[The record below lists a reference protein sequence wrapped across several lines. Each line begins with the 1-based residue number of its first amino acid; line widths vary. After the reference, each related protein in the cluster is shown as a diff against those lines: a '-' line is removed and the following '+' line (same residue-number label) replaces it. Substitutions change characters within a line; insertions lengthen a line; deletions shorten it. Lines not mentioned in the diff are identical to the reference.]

1 MEASDAGLSGNGILV
16 ICGQFEP
23 YAIVRLHATGDEGVL
38 RAEGSPVVAE
48 RVVDQN
54 AEVGFEGLT
63 PGDRFIA
70 AGYTRGR
77 YEEVRCVAQDPSSEI
92 TLLQPPVQPS
102 PQTLGMQGT
111 SIANSPA
118 APSDAQAD
126 LGVGIPEGVESPLL
140 LDSTPSAPSQPIG
153 DVGGIAPVAEP
164 NPPAPEAGTPDA
176 SDSGQA
182 NGGAVEEPAEVAT
195 PVPPVVEQAPEPV
208 EAPSNVETPPAEPA
222 SEPAPEPSP
231 EPPPAEPAPNVEG
244 EAQGTPSATDPAPA
258 PVEATPAPDAAVEPP
273 AGPPADVEAANEATP
288 GVASVEAQAQPSGE
302 VDHSESPE
310 QTSGGES
317 PEDPATD
324 SEKLVAQANE
334 LGIEN
339 AASLSDAELRQAIT
353 EKNVTPVI

>member
-1 MEASDAGLSGNGILV
+1 MEASDAVLSGNGILV

-23 YAIVRLHATGDEGVL
+23 YAIVRLHATGSEGTL

-54 AEVGFEGLT
+54 EEVGFEGLT

-77 YEEVRCVAQDPSSEI
+77 YEEVRCVAQDPASEI

-111 SIANSPA
+111 SIVNSPA

-140 LDSTPSAPSQPIG
+140 LDSAQSTPSQPIG
-153 DVGGIAPVAEP
+153 DVGGIAPVEEP

-182 NGGAVEEPAEVAT
+182 NGGAIEESPEVAT

-208 EAPSNVETPPAEPA
+208 EAPSNVETPAAE
-222 SEPAPEPSP
+222 PEPSR
-231 EPPPAEPAPNVEG
+231 EPPPAGSTPTEAEP
-244 EAQGTPSATDPAPA
+244 EAIPAESAPA
-258 PVEATPAPDAAVEPP
+258 PVEVTPAPEAAVE
-273 AGPPADVEAANEATP
+273 PPADVEAANEAKVEATP
-288 GVASVEAQAQPSGE
+288 DVASVEAQAQPSGE

>member
-16 ICGQFEP
+16 ICGQFES
-23 YAIVRLHATGDEGVL
+23 YAIVRLHATGSEGTL

-54 AEVGFEGLT
+54 EEVGFEGLT

-92 TLLQPPVQPS
+92 TLLQPPAKPS

-111 SIANSPA
+111 SIVNSPA

-153 DVGGIAPVAEP
+153 DVGGIAPIEEP

-182 NGGAVEEPAEVAT
+182 NGGTVEEPAEVAT

-222 SEPAPEPSP
+222 SEPSP
-231 EPPPAEPAPNVEG
+231 EPPPAEPVPTEG
-244 EAQGTPSATDPAPA
+244 EPEATPAESAPA
-258 PVEATPAPDAAVEPP
+258 PVEATPAPEAAVE
-273 AGPPADVEAANEATP
+273 PPADVEAANEAKVEATP
-288 GVASVEAQAQPSGE
+288 DVASVEAQAQPSGE